1 MKKWIVGRMQEPST
15 YAALGLGIVGAGVL
29 ANSVWIVA
37 AGIVIGLAALV
48 WGPRRTGRIK
58 LDVAS
63 M

>member
-37 AGIVIGLAALV
+37 AGIVIGLAAVVLKEK
-48 WGPRRTGRIK
+48 GLI
-58 LDVAS
+58 
-63 M
+63 